1 MSCLA
6 QSVPLPVRSGRTED
20 MDVYIIVA
28 QGNSAQTGSL
38 LERAGLEIEAVF
50 TDRDEAERYRS
61 MGDMEIET
69 RTLNAVE

>member
-1 MSCLA
+1 
-6 QSVPLPVRSGRTED
+6 